1 MRQLVVS
8 VPVDYEDHVIE
19 ALQHVCRLKNI
30 TRFSDGAT
38 SRISCYVAAQEA
50 GIVLHE
56 LDKVGCGAA
65 YGKVAMLPLQLLKPL
80 PNVRDRNRHLLSLV
94 SKKAWRVRGRMA
106 TEEIYTGIASGSE
119 LSFDY
124 LAFVVVAGLI
134 AAVGLATN
142 STVMIVASMLVSPL
156 MGPILAF
163 SFGTSVRD
171 SYLIYKGVLAETVG
185 VMLTFLVGLTLGFA
199 VCIWTGVAHSYQ
211 WPTIEM
217 QSRGEVS
224 SLVVGVFFAV
234 PSGAGVA
241 LSTTQGGTTA
251 LVGVAIAASLLPPI
265 VNCGMCLA
273 FAAAGARRVGLRASQ
288 FFHIAGMSLAL
299 FLINVVSIY
308 SVCIL
313 FFWIKGIKKVR
324 KQLSVYRDLPPI
336 PMKVKADVGVSVAS
350 PTMPKHATTAPG
362 ILAGNEKGN
371 ASAGAGRSGGGGS
384 SGGGGGSNGGG
395 GQSLNDGEVAI
406 KVGGASAG
414 GGESGGAPDAH
425 QPGSAPGSRHSS
437 AGIVRRATGLF
448 GSLWRI
454 AGSGN
459 GGAGSGT
466 DNTANGAAAGAATAL
481 PMKAPTGEDA
491 SGQTLRGWG
500 RVRKLVLEDKALQK
514 LPEGRDEESLT
525 SPRVHNI

>member
-1 MRQLVVS
+1 MRQLVVT

-30 TRFSDGAT
+30 TRYSDGVT

-65 YGKVAMLPLQLLKPL
+65 YGKVAMLPVQLLKPL

-94 SKKAWRVRGRMA
+94 AKKAWHVRGRMA
-106 TEEIYTGIASGSE
+106 TEEIYTGVASGSE

-142 STVMIVASMLVSPL
+142 SSVMIVASMLVSPL

-171 SYLIYKGVLAETVG
+171 PYLIWKGVVAETVG
-185 VMLTFLVGLTLGFA
+185 VMLTFLVGLIVGLA
-199 VCIWTGVAHSYQ
+199 VCIWTGVAHGYQ
-211 WPTIEM
+211 WPTGEM
-217 QSRGEVS
+217 ESRGKVS

-273 FAAAGARRVGLRASQ
+273 FAAAGARRVGWQAGQ
-288 FFHIAGMSLAL
+288 FFRVSGMSLAL
-299 FLINVVSIY
+299 FVINVGCIY

-324 KQLSVYRDLPPI
+324 KQLSLYRDLPPI
-336 PMKVKADVGVSVAS
+336 PMKAGPLQQVKADVGVSIAS
-350 PTMPKHATTAPG
+350 PQMPKHATTAPAVLVG
-362 ILAGNEKGN
+362 DDKGTAPAGTDRS
-371 ASAGAGRSGGGGS
+371 SAGCGN
-384 SGGGGGSNGGG
+384 GGGGGQTPNGGK
-395 GQSLNDGEVAI
+395 VVI
-406 KVGGASAG
+406 KVADASAA
-414 GGESGGAPDAH
+414 GGENGGRPGT
-425 QPGSAPGSRHSS
+425 QQSGSAPGSRHSS
-437 AGIVRRATGLF
+437 AGIVRRTTGLF

-454 AGSGN
+454 AGSGL
-459 GGAGSGT
+459 GGGGSGA
-466 DNTANGAAAGAATAL
+466 DNTATAPPREGRSVEGA
-481 PMKAPTGEDA
+481 P
-491 SGQTLRGWG
+491 GQTVRGWG

-514 LPEGRDEESLT
+514 IPEPGDVESLN